1 MEAFLKRGA
10 TYLVEKWGWAYWSKQ
25 KAKFV
30 VSVTESAYRIRGVLS
45 WQYII
50 QVSDK
55 VYKQVVGIPKGTN
68 CAPLLANL
76 FLIRCEYEFQVY
88 ERPYEITS

>member
-1 MEAFLKRGA
+1 MKSEVGHIGLNRKLSLLFLLQSQRIEYVE
-10 TYLVEKWGWAYWSKQ
+10 YLVDS
-25 KAKFV
+25 
-30 VSVTESAYRIRGVLS
+30 
-45 WQYII
+45 I